1 MNTNLQLEG
10 LDLLS
15 EGLVRIKKVIR
26 LLPLLGVPIDGVE
39 KHQNTI
45 TLMLALIQ
53 RMQLDLKT

>member
-15 EGLVRIKKVIR
+15 EDLVRIKKVIR

-39 KHQNTI
+39 KLQNII

>member
-10 LDLLS
+10 LDTLS

-26 LLPLLGVPIDGVE
+26 LLPLLGVPIDEVE
-39 KHQNTI
+39 KPQNTI

>member
-26 LLPLLGVPIDGVE
+26 LLPLLGVPIDEVE
-39 KHQNTI
+39 KPQNTI

>member
-15 EGLVRIKKVIR
+15 EDLVRIKKVIR
-26 LLPLLGVPIDGVE
+26 LLPLLGVPIDEVE
-39 KHQNTI
+39 KPQNTI

>member
-39 KHQNTI
+39 KLQNII

>member
-15 EGLVRIKKVIR
+15 EGLVSIKKVIR
-26 LLPLLGVPIDGVE
+26 LLPLLGVPIDEVE
-39 KHQNTI
+39 KPQNTI